1 MSDLKVLD
9 FNSKTERQPS
19 NPEVIQRLEEA
30 LAMAKDGG
38 VKTVAIIAILDNGD
52 IMDCWANG
60 GQPYALVGGIE
71 AIKHDFINQTIEA
84 R

>member
-1 MSDLKVLD
+1 MKGLKVLE
-9 FNSKTERQPS
+9 FNSKVERQPS
-19 NPEVIQRLEEA
+19 NPEVIRRLEEV

-38 VKTVAIIAILDNGD
+38 VATIAIVAILDSGD

-60 GQPYALVGGIE
+60 GQPYALVGGLE
-71 AIKHDFINQTIEA
+71 SLKHDFINNTIEA